1 MCSADCRHGAGD
13 GVRPQGQG
21 QARRT
26 FNGWRFFFWC
36 PGFLRLPDTT
46 FLSTPVSCPSPRF
59 GGDHQRQRF
68 CGFFLRFPSFPGVL
82 VVLLPRFESGNES
95 SKGHGGG
102 GEFPHEGTHL
112 RGGDAFGVDDAE
124 GRHVG
129 AVSSQ
134 VARVG
139 GDGVLAASSF
149 HAQVDEV
156 LLDCSLERGLRLLV
170 GSTQGRRTQ
179 HGRTGRRGHAEQTR
193 AAECLAHRAFCLL
206 HAISSVGSVDVWA
219 S

>member
-13 GVRPQGQG
+13 GVRTQGQG
-21 QARRT
+21 QVRCP
-26 FNGWRFFFWC
+26 FSGWRFFFWC
-36 PGFLRLPDTT
+36 PGFLRLPGTS
-46 FLSTPVSCPSPRF
+46 FSSAPVSSTSPRF

-68 CGFFLRFPSFPGVL
+68 CGFFLRFLRFLRVL
-82 VVLLPRFESGNES
+82 VVFLPRFESG
-95 SKGHGGG
+95 KGHGGG

-139 GDGVLAASSF
+139 GDGVFAASSF

-156 LLDCSLERGLRLLV
+156 LLDCSLERGLRLLM
-170 GSTQGRRTQ
+170 GKTQGR
-179 HGRTGRRGHAEQTR
+179 RTGRRGHAEQTR
-193 AAECLAHRAFCLL
+193 AAGCLARRAFSLL
-206 HAISSVGSVDVWA
+206 HAISSVGSLDVWA

>member
-13 GVRPQGQG
+13 GVRAQGQG
-21 QARRT
+21 QARRA
-26 FNGWRFFFWC
+26 FSGWRFFFWR
-36 PGFLRLPDTT
+36 PGFLRLPGTT
-46 FLSTPVSCPSPRF
+46 FSSTSPRL

-68 CGFFLRFPSFPGVL
+68 CGFFLHFLKFLRVL
-82 VVLLPRFESGNES
+82 LVLLPRFKSG
-95 SKGHGGG
+95 KGHGGG
-102 GEFPHEGTHL
+102 GEFPHEGAYL

-139 GDGVLAASSF
+139 GDGVFTASSL

-156 LLDCSLERGLRLLV
+156 LLDGSLERGLRLLV

-179 HGRTGRRGHAEQTR
+179 RGGTGRRGRTEQTR
-193 AAECLAHRAFCLL
+193 AAGCLAHRAFCLL

>member
-1 MCSADCRHGAGD
+1 MRAADCRHGAGD
-13 GVRPQGQG
+13 GVRAQGQG
-21 QARRT
+21 QARRP
-26 FNGWRFFFWC
+26 FSGWRFFFWHPSC
-36 PGFLRLPDTT
+36 LRLPG
-46 FLSTPVSCPSPRF
+46 TPVSSAPVSSTSPRLR
-59 GGDHQRQRF
+59 GNHQRQRF
-68 CGFFLRFPSFPGVL
+68 RGFFLRFLSFLRVL

-95 SKGHGGG
+95 SKGHGRG

-139 GDGVLAASSF
+139 GDGVFAASSF

-156 LLDCSLERGLRLLV
+156 LVNGSLERGLRLLM
-170 GSTQGRRTQ
+170 GKTQGR
-179 HGRTGRRGHAEQTR
+179 RTGRRGHTKQTR
-193 AAECLAHRAFCLL
+193 AAGCLTHRAFCLL
-206 HAISSVGSVDVWA
+206 HAISSASSVDIWA

>member
-1 MCSADCRHGAGD
+1 MCSADCRHGAGN

-21 QARRT
+21 QVRCP
-26 FNGWRFFFWC
+26 FSGWRFFFWR
-36 PGFLRLPDTT
+36 PGFLRLPG
-46 FLSTPVSCPSPRF
+46 TPVSSAPVSSTSPRL

-68 CGFFLRFPSFPGVL
+68 CGFFLRFPRFLRVL
-82 VVLLPRFESGNES
+82 LVFLPRFESG
-95 SKGHGGG
+95 KRYGGG

-134 VARVG
+134 IARVG
-139 GDGVLAASSF
+139 GDGVFAASSL

-179 HGRTGRRGHAEQTR
+179 HGGTGRRGRTEQTR
-193 AAECLAHRAFCLL
+193 AAGCLTHRAFCLL
-206 HAISSVGSVDVWA
+206 HAISSASSVDIWA